1 MMMRTVLI
9 AMATLVSLV
18 RVSSSEPPA
27 CEYQDG
33 PQKCK
38 TRCDQGSQTSCASLG
53 LMYLRGQFVKSDLA
67 AAEPLLRKACDANV
81 PVGCG
86 GLGSLFV
93 VRGNLKSGRPLLE
106 RGCNLGD
113 GLSCESLAGIE
124 AELEAAKAKP
134 DFDAVTRRQIPLYRR
149 ACELG
154 TANGCAFVAAFLV
167 DKALDGS
174 AQEAFDLYVKAC
186 SRGNAIACRHTARLL
201 HRNEQEWKAIAAKLD
216 VKRLTADL
224 MSRACKLGD
233 AKSCAPAKPSP

>member
-1 MMMRTVLI
+1 MMMRTVLM
-9 AMATLVSLV
+9 AMVTLPSLV

-27 CEYQDG
+27 CEYEDG

-67 AAEPLLRKACDANV
+67 AAEPLLQKACDANV

-93 VRGNLKSGRPLLE
+93 VRGNRELGRPLLE
-106 RGCNLGD
+106 RGCNMGD
-113 GLSCESLAGIE
+113 GLACESVAGIE
-124 AELEAAKAKP
+124 GELEAAKPKR
-134 DFDAVTRRQIPLYRR
+134 DIKELIRRQTPFYRR

-154 TANGCAFVAAFLV
+154 TANGCAFVGAFIL
-167 DKALDGS
+167 DKAIDGS

-186 SRGNAIACRHTARLL
+186 SRGNAIACRRTAGLL

-216 VKRLTADL
+216 VDRLTADL